1 MRSEEVE
8 LAEVLIDLHP
18 WCKGGMAR
26 FARGGGEV
34 DMLAARIARS
44 ATNRDR
50 IAICGYH
57 GWTDWYIGAN
67 FDDESAGGQA
77 LAADPRYV
85 TEGTGHGTLGVPSQ
99 IAGSSVAWD
108 FDRLD
113 ELRAIFEAY
122 PGEIAAVMM
131 EVCRSTDPPPGHLET
146 VRELCTANGALLI
159 FDEVS
164 SAWRETLGGRHLMY
178 NVAPDMCTFS
188 KTISNGFAMAA
199 VIGTREAMADA
210 SASFISTT
218 YHTERVGPAAAL
230 ATIAKMKRC
239 DVQAHN
245 CAMGATAADKQTTQH
260 IYYVSLALPFY
271 ALKMITLPR
280 QARDKHRESSTHKRE
295 MMRFPQAASSG
306 RAGWTLRIT
315 QASPLA

>member
-1 MRSEEVE
+1 
-8 LAEVLIDLHP
+8 
-18 WCKGGMAR
+18 MAR
-26 FARGGGEV
+26 FARGGGEI
-34 DMLAARIARS
+34 DMLAARIARA

-67 FDDESAGGQA
+67 FDDNSAGGQT

-85 TEGTGHGTLGVPSQ
+85 TQGTGHGTLGVPTQ
-99 IAGSSVAWD
+99 IAGSAVAWD

-113 ELRAIFEAY
+113 ELRAIFDAY

-131 EVCRSTDPPPGHLET
+131 EVCRSTDPPPGHLEA
-146 VRELCTANGALLI
+146 VRDLCTANGALLI

-178 NVAPDMCTFS
+178 NVSPDMCTFS

-210 SASFISTT
+210 ASSFISTT
-218 YHTERVGPAAAL
+218 YHTERVGPAAVRHCRHFRYRIIIL
-230 ATIAKMKRC
+230 R
-239 DVQAHN
+239 
-245 CAMGATAADKQTTQH
+245 
-260 IYYVSLALPFY
+260 SY
-271 ALKMITLPR
+271 ACRRPWQR
-280 QARDKHRESSTHKRE
+280 
-295 MMRFPQAASSG
+295 
-306 RAGWTLRIT
+306 LRR
-315 QASPLA
+315 